1 MKKKGRKKRADKGQK
16 KMNEIKGKEEKRRQ
30 GTKENEIK
38 GNEEKSRQGTKE
50 NERNKREGRK
60 EETRDKIE

>member
-1 MKKKGRKKRADKGQK
+1 MGQK
-16 KMNEIKGKEEKRRQ
+16 KVNEIKGK
-30 GTKENEIK
+30 
-38 GNEEKSRQGTKE
+38 EEKSRQGTKE